1 MHGFFSINN
10 VVPLFRVIVYC
21 FVYCLTNH
29 TEHFFCLDISMVFE
43 NLTLTEHKNSNFSVL
58 FHYIYIY
65 IPRALSIKVEYREFS
80 FLWNKYIKYKRKP
93 SLSTKISWSSIYDND
108 RQIIQTQSDI
118 DFKKWQWGF
127 LNTRKLFLQK
137 GSSIQNNM
145 RCGDSYKYWII
156 AVSKRVVNTHRRFW
170 YMVLAS
176 LHISFIVL
184 W

>member
-1 MHGFFSINN
+1 MCMFFFSINN
-10 VVPLFRVIVYC
+10 LVPLFREIVYC

-29 TEHFFCLDISMVFE
+29 TEHYFVWIYLWFLKTLPWQNIKILISVYYF
-43 NLTLTEHKNSNFSVL
+43 T
-58 FHYIYIY
+58 IYIC
-65 IPRALSIKVEYREFS
+65 IPRALSIKVDYREFS

-156 AVSKRVVNTHRRFW
+156 AVSKRVVNTHQRFW